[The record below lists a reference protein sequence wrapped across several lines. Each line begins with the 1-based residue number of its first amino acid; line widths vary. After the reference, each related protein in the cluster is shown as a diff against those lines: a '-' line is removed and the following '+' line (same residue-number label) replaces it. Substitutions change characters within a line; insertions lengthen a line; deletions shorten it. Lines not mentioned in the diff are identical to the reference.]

1 MKSNIKFSKCE
12 YPDIKKVRSL
22 LKNNKWSKS
31 KRHVIRAYVVGSYA
45 KGTASGESDLDIA
58 LIINKSPNKN
68 SLKLSEYYHSKFMIN
83 SNMPHFKGVR
93 VDFMFYF
100 EDEEKDIINDFSY
113 VLIEDKEKSLVL

>member
-1 MKSNIKFSKCE
+1 MKFAKCE

-45 KGTASGESDLDIA
+45 KGTANGESDLDIA
-58 LIINKSPNKN
+58 LIIKKSPNKN
-68 SLKLSEYYHSKFMIN
+68 SLKLSEYYHSKFMMN
-83 SNMPHFKGVR
+83 SNMPHFNGIR

-100 EDEEKDIINDFSY
+100 EDEEKNIINDFSY
-113 VLIEDKEKSLVL
+113 VLIEDKK